1 MTGVLE
7 PPGER
12 RETSTWRPTRTG
24 QRTLIGRPAAQGL
37 DRYLVHLEL
46 ATDTFLGLSLLS
58 AGLLGSENLGPTWP
72 WLVVGSLLLATT
84 ITLFLR
90 FAFLCWSRSPD
101 PPLPPLPPLP
111 ARGEPSSLRLPP
123 LPARGEPSSL
133 RLPPLPARGEPSSL
147 RLPPLPARGEPS
159 SLRLPPLPARGEPSS
174 LRLPPLPA
182 SREPSPGPGKW
193 PRSHRGARTIT
204 ALLAAPWGSSSAIR
218 CCTGR
223 WPASTACLPLCCRRY
238 AGDRQSADAEDHYR
252 EPAAGIPGTD

>member
-12 RETSTWRPTRTG
+12 RETSTWWETSTWQPTRTE
-24 QRTLIGRPAAQGL
+24 RPAAQGL

-101 PPLPPLPPLP
+101 PPRPPPPLRLPALPTSDQPSPRPLLPPLP
-111 ARGEPSSLRLPP
+111 ARGEPSSLPPLPALPTSDEPSFRPLLPP
-123 LPARGEPSSL
+123 LPAP
-133 RLPPLPARGEPSSL
+133 
-147 RLPPLPARGEPS
+147 
-159 SLRLPPLPARGEPSS
+159 
-174 LRLPPLPA
+174 
-182 SREPSPGPGKW
+182 REPSPHPRKW
-193 PRSHRGARTIT
+193 PKSHRGARTIT
-204 ALLAAPWGSSSAIR
+204 ALLAATVGIILGYTLLYWTVARINGLPAFYAAVGTLTTVNPPTPKTTTANLLLVSQELIDLVFLGGVVTVAL
-218 CCTGR
+218 GR
-223 WPASTACLPLCCRRY
+223 AFNR
-238 AGDRQSADAEDHYR
+238 
-252 EPAAGIPGTD
+252 